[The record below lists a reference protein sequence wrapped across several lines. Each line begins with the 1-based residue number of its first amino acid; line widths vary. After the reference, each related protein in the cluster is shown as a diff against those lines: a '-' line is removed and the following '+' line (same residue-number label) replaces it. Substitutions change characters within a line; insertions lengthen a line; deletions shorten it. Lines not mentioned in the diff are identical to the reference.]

1 MERQIVKDTLFLNQP
16 SVVASKE
23 DRQVI
28 IDLKDTLNKHR
39 DHCAGMAANMI
50 GYHKRI
56 IIVNAFLN
64 DLIMVNP
71 EIISKSGAYQVK
83 EGCLSLVGERTT
95 KRYEKIKVKFL
106 DENFKPVTQE
116 YSGFI
121 AEVIQHEID
130 HCNGIV
136 I

>member
-1 MERQIVKDTLFLNQP
+1 MERKIIKDILFLNQP
-16 SVVASKE
+16 SELASSA
-23 DRQVI
+23 DMNVI
-28 IDLKDTLNKHR
+28 QDLKDTLAAHR

-56 IIVNAFLN
+56 IIVNALMN

-71 EIISKSGAYQVK
+71 EIIAKSGSYNVK
-83 EGCLSLVGERTT
+83 EGCLSLSGERPT
-95 KRYEKIKVKFL
+95 KRFQKIKVKYL
-106 DENFKPVTQE
+106 DEKFKPVVQE

>member
-1 MERQIVKDTLFLNQP
+1 MERKIVKDILFLNQP
-16 SVVASKE
+16 SEAATNL
-23 DRQVI
+23 DAQVI
-28 IDLKDTLNKHR
+28 QDLKDTLAAHR

-56 IIVNAFLN
+56 IIVNTFMN

-71 EIISKSGAYQVK
+71 EIIAKSGSYNAK
-83 EGCLSLVGERTT
+83 EGCLSLVGERST
-95 KRYEKIKVKFL
+95 KRFQKIKVKYL
-106 DENFKPVTQE
+106 DEKFKPVVSE